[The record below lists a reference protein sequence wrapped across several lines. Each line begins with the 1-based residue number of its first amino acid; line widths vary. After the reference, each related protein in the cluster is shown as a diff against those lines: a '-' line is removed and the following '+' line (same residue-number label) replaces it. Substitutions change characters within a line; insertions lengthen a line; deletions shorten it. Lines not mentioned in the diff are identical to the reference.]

1 MVNFLSA
8 LHSKSEDFIEGTEI
22 RVEGEEAENLFDALH
37 KGTSLQEVGL
47 DVMTF

>member
-8 LHSKSEDFIEGTEI
+8 LNSKSEDFIEGTEI

-37 KGTSLQEVGL
+37 NGTLLQEVGL
-47 DVMTF
+47 YVIF